1 MSREY
6 KPYRVPKRRCTV
18 TQNRL
23 LLKKK
28 KYVKVKNEEEND
40 FRTFLRRVLEE
51 RGLLTVDVRD
61 TRSSKGG
68 IKTKSGEENQ
78 RKFKIKTALNM
89 RNRSGEKKHWLRSRI
104 NNEELRGCE
113 LRAWI
118 FCSEDVRR
126 RIWVACTML
135 WSYERSR
142 RQAVRRKSLFQLLK
156 APWKEETKVVSD
168 TPEDYTPDPLIK
180 AKSDI
185 PNLKI
190 FLHRSKKQTVL
201 ITIYSLPPQKM
212 LLTVASQ
219 R

>member
-6 KPYRVPKRRCTV
+6 KPYCVPKRRCTV

-78 RKFKIKTALNM
+78 RKFKIKTPLSM
-89 RNRSGEKKHWLRSRI
+89 RNRSGEKKH
-104 NNEELRGCE
+104 
-113 LRAWI
+113 
-118 FCSEDVRR
+118 
-126 RIWVACTML
+126 
-135 WSYERSR
+135 
-142 RQAVRRKSLFQLLK
+142 
-156 APWKEETKVVSD
+156 
-168 TPEDYTPDPLIK
+168 
-180 AKSDI
+180 
-185 PNLKI
+185 
-190 FLHRSKKQTVL
+190 
-201 ITIYSLPPQKM
+201 
-212 LLTVASQ
+212 
-219 R
+219 